1 MDSDGRMMMERAEL
15 ICIAPHLARGFYPI
29 VADMIDRGFA
39 VGDELVPPDLIERL
53 EDKRMLLWAA
63 ILPNG
68 KPVCAVLTELVK
80 MRSGLYCR
88 FTQCGGESLET
99 WRHLPASIEEYA
111 RAEGCVKTVLGGREG
126 WERVLSGY
134 RRTWV
139 TLEKV
144 L

>member
-1 MDSDGRMMMERAEL
+1 MTDKAQL
-15 ICIAPHLARGFYPI
+15 VCIAPNLARAFYPI
-29 VADMIDRGFA
+29 VADMIDKGFA

-53 EDKRMLLWAA
+53 EDKLMMLWTAV
-63 ILPNG
+63 LPSG
-68 KPVCAVLTELVK
+68 KVVCVCLTELVK

-88 FTQCGGESLET
+88 LTQCGGESIEA
-99 WRHLPASIEEYA
+99 WRHLPAGIEEYA
-111 RAEGCVKTVLGGREG
+111 RAEGCVKMVLGGREG
-126 WERVLSGY
+126 WERVLVGY

>member
-1 MDSDGRMMMERAEL
+1 MMTDKAAL
-15 ICIAPHLARGFYPI
+15 ICIAPHLARAFYPI
-29 VADMIDRGFA
+29 VADMLDKGFA
-39 VGDELVPPDLIERL
+39 VGDEIVPPDLIERL
-53 EDKRMLLWAA
+53 EDKRMVLWAA
-63 ILPNG
+63 VVG
-68 KPVCAVLTELVK
+68 EDRPVCACLTELVK

-88 FTQCGGESLET
+88 ITQCGGESLEA
-99 WRHLPASIEEYA
+99 WRHLPAGIEEYA

-126 WERVLSGY
+126 WERVLVGY